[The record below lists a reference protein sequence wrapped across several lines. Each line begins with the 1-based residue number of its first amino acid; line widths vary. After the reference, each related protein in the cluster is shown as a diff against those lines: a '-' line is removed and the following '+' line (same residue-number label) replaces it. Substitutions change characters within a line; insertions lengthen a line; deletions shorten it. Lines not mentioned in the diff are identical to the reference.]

1 MPGHI
6 VLIAYDGSELAQAAV
21 RRAAELFSGA
31 RALVVTVWEPGLAA
45 MASVNPGYDLA
56 GLGPATLD
64 PELAS
69 EVDQAQQDH
78 ATQVAEDGAR
88 LASSL
93 GFRAEPHAIPDQL
106 RVADAVVAAA
116 TEHGAAVVVIG
127 SHGITG
133 LRSHLLG
140 STSRQIL
147 ARCPL
152 PVLVVRGDPA

>member
-1 MPGHI
+1 ML
-6 VLIAYDGSELAQAAV
+6 VAYDGSQLAQAAV
-21 RRAAELFSGA
+21 REAALLFAGA
-31 RALVVTVWEPGLAA
+31 RTLVVTVWEPGLAA
-45 MASVNPGYDLA
+45 MASISPGYDVA

-78 ATQVAEDGAR
+78 ATRVAGEGAQ
-88 LASSL
+88 LATSL
-93 GFRAEPHAIPDQL
+93 GLRAEPHAIPDQL

-116 TEHGAAVVVIG
+116 TERGAEVVVIG
-127 SHGITG
+127 THGISG

-147 ARCPL
+147 ARCTL
-152 PVLVVRGDPA
+152 PVLVVRGEAA

>member
-1 MPGHI
+1 M
-6 VLIAYDGSELAQAAV
+6 LIAYDGSELAQAAV

-69 EVDQAQQDH
+69 EVDQAH
-78 ATQVAEDGAR
+78 ATQVAKDGTR